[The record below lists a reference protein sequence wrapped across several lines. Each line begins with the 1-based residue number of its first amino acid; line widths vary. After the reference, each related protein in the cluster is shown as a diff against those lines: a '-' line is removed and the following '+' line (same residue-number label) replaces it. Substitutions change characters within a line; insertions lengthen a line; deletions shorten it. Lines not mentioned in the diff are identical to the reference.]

1 MSHEVESL
9 FSGNRVVPWHGLG
22 EIVEGTLCSA
32 EAIEKAGLN
41 WTVES
46 KPIYTEGGIV
56 IPNHKANVRDTD
68 NKVLGIVSDRYQ
80 IVQNKDAFDFTDSLI
95 GEGCQYETAGSLMGG
110 KKIFLL
116 AKMPEK
122 KILEED
128 FDPYLCFTNS
138 HDGYGAIKAIMTP
151 VRVVCQN
158 TLSLAL
164 SKATRSWSTKHIGN
178 LESKMAE
185 ARHTLQLANEYMD
198 ELAVT
203 ADKLAHTKIT
213 DEEVEKILSELF
225 PVNEEDSD
233 RRKQNIQE
241 VKNQFMVCMFAPDIL
256 KYKNTAYGMVNAASD
271 FATHIAPKRATG
283 SYQENNFN
291 RVLDGHVVIDTVF
304 QKLMAKVNK

>member
-68 NKVLGIVSDRYQ
+68 NKILGIVSDRYQ

-164 SKATRSWSTKHIGN
+164 NKATRSWSTKHIGN

-203 ADKLAHTKIT
+203 ADKLAHTKVT

-225 PVNEEDSD
+225 PVNDEDSD
-233 RRKQNIQE
+233 RRKNNIKE
-241 VKNQFMVCMFAPDIL
+241 IKDQFMVCMFAPDIL
-256 KYKNTAYGMVNAASD
+256 KYKGTAYGVVNAASD
-271 FATHIAPKRATG
+271 FATHVAPKRATS

-304 QKLMAKVNK
+304 QKLMSKVNK

>member
-1 MSHEVESL
+1 MSHEVETM
-9 FSGNRVVPWHGLG
+9 FSGNRQVPWHGLG

-225 PVNEEDSD
+225 PINEEDSD
-233 RRKQNIQE
+233 RRKHNIQE

>member
-1 MSHEVESL
+1 MSHEVETM
-9 FSGNRVVPWHGLG
+9 FSGNRQVPWHGLG

-178 LESKMAE
+178 LESKLAE

-198 ELAVT
+198 ELAVA

-225 PVNEEDSD
+225 PINEEDSD
-233 RRKQNIQE
+233 RRKHNIQE

-271 FATHIAPKRATG
+271 FATHIAPKRPTG

>member
-68 NKVLGIVSDRYQ
+68 NKILGIVSDRYQ

-164 SKATRSWSTKHIGN
+164 NKATRSWSTKHIGN

-185 ARHTLQLANEYMD
+185 ARHTLQLANEYMV

-203 ADKLAHTKIT
+203 ADKLAHTKVT

-225 PVNEEDSD
+225 PVNDEDSD
-233 RRKQNIQE
+233 RRKNNIKE
-241 VKNQFMVCMFAPDIL
+241 IKDQFMVCMFAPDIL
-256 KYKNTAYGMVNAASD
+256 KYKGTAYGVVNAASD
-271 FATHIAPKRATG
+271 FATHVAPKRATS

-304 QKLMAKVNK
+304 QKLMSKVNK